1 MAAIHCYLEKPAA
14 FEPEALREMSQ
25 AFQDA
30 CNALGIFA
38 GDEHGRQVIAARIID
53 LASAGV
59 IDAAALR
66 DRVLK
71 EARTAA

>member
-1 MAAIHCYLEKPAA
+1 MAIHSYLENQAA
-14 FEPEALREMSQ
+14 FEPEAIREMSQ

-30 CNALGIFA
+30 CNALGISA
-38 GDEHGRQVIAARIID
+38 GDQRGREVIAARIID
-53 LASAGV
+53 LAREGL